1 MKKWMIRIRENLQ
14 SNKGFTMVE
23 MVVTIILT
31 GILFTMACTMLLSW
45 GKSYDKL
52 KTIEHAEQ
60 LTDTLMD
67 KISGEISG
75 AQDRNIPDHTKGTEN
90 LDHVIISADNT
101 EIELYDR
108 TGSHIKIS
116 AIESTPGDAST
127 KELNIHYYEVK
138 NLAGDD
144 NLYDAVDW
152 KYSKKMYMNYY
163 VQELRFDTVKGKTGN
178 LLPLVDVTLKV
189 RNEKYQYTC
198 TVTKTIECY
207 NSPTISG
214 PGGGTPDPPP
224 IDPDNPPV
232 DPDNPPIDPD
242 NPPVDPDNPEN
253 PDNPDNPDYPVPPE
267 EPDVD
272 REHGYIEIVDGK
284 LEFFEGKP
292 SFQDLKDKAESLN
305 PPNDTEIIQ
314 VPAGIYYDKATKTY
328 YFVTEDT
335 VTDKYDCGSMGQIK
349 NYTGNWNKVI
359 ELLNDKLVTEK
370 NITPAGQ
377 FDTPI
382 KKGSIYYY
390 QKEYYICVEPS
401 GGQPGINP
409 AATSFWVKVESRFIS
424 RSD

>member
-214 PGGGTPDPPP
+214 PGGGGGTPDP
-224 IDPDNPPV
+224 
-232 DPDNPPIDPD
+232 
-242 NPPVDPDNPEN
+242 
-253 PDNPDNPDYPVPPE
+253 PVPPE
-267 EPDVD
+267 EPEINK
-272 REHGYIEIVDGK
+272 EHGYIEITDEVIFHEGSPTFEELKEIAHNADSSKPVDIVIPTGIYRDNNRWYWVRKDKTVKSTDCHNMQQVINTGYQEVLELDAKEFVTADDIKNGEFTSNIHPGGLYYHDGK
-284 LEFFEGKP
+284 CYVYAGWGP
-292 SFQDLKDKAESLN
+292 TKDPKDSGWLL
-305 PPNDTEIIQ
+305 
-314 VPAGIYYDKATKTY
+314 
-328 YFVTEDT
+328 
-335 VTDKYDCGSMGQIK
+335 
-349 NYTGNWNKVI
+349 I
-359 ELLNDKLVTEK
+359 EPLLVLVR
-370 NITPAGQ
+370 N
-377 FDTPI
+377 
-382 KKGSIYYY
+382 
-390 QKEYYICVEPS
+390 
-401 GGQPGINP
+401 
-409 AATSFWVKVESRFIS
+409 
-424 RSD
+424 

>member
-152 KYSKKMYMNYY
+152 KYSKNMYMNYY

-214 PGGGTPDPPP
+214 PGGTPEE
-224 IDPDNPPV
+224 
-232 DPDNPPIDPD
+232 PDNPPIDPD
-242 NPPVDPDNPEN
+242 NPPVDPDNPPVDPDNPPVDPDNPEN
-253 PDNPDNPDYPVPPE
+253 PDHPDNPDNPVPPE
-267 EPDVD
+267 EPDINK
-272 REHGYIEIVDGK
+272 EQGYIEITDEVIFHEGSPTFDELKEKAHNADSSKPVDI
-284 LEFFEGKP
+284 F
-292 SFQDLKDKAESLN
+292 
-305 PPNDTEIIQ
+305 I
-314 VPAGIYYDKATKTY
+314 PAGIYRDNNRWYWVRKDKTVKSTDCHNMQQVINTGYQEVLDLDAKE
-328 YFVTEDT
+328 FVTSD
-335 VTDKYDCGSMGQIK
+335 DIK
-349 NYTGNWNKVI
+349 NGEFTSNIHPGGLYYHDGKCYVYAGWGPTKDPKDSGW
-359 ELLNDKLVTEK
+359 LLIDPLIVLVR
-370 NITPAGQ
+370 
-377 FDTPI
+377 D
-382 KKGSIYYY
+382 
-390 QKEYYICVEPS
+390 
-401 GGQPGINP
+401 
-409 AATSFWVKVESRFIS
+409 
-424 RSD
+424 